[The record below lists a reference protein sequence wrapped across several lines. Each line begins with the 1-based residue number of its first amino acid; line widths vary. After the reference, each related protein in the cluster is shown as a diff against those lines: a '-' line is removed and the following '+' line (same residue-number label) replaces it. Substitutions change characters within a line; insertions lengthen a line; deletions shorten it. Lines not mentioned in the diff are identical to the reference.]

1 MGQHGR
7 KKKNLV
13 RRFTPRATTYCLEPP
28 PHERF
33 GAGNWFGY
41 EVDDAPLHNLTASQL
56 PPTTIALTIFGAI
69 GQFVELDYRL
79 KFTGTG
85 TASNGFNEGDNG
97 SGTFAGS
104 FGHTLAWGRTDS
116 VNDCEDRRADRGHF
130 VYVHFRL

>member
-1 MGQHGR
+1 MAAKR
-7 KKKNLV
+7 KTSYGVL
-13 RRFTPRATTYCLEPP
+13 RRGLQRIASNRPLTSDL
-28 PHERF
+28 